1 MPIAK
6 LLGRDIADPVAAKVA
21 ADAFRTY
28 GAELRELPHDG
39 PIVRSLCAQHAH
51 HVALGAYWAAQAFD
65 RVLGTPESIAAEE
78 RAKLHGQ
85 RAERLAVTLLDVA
98 GRMATS
104 TKDTRAQS
112 AVLAAAVAR
121 LEASRRQSYDP
132 DSDEDEGGPPSAQ
145 DGQGRANDKDATHT
159 TKEGDEP

>member
-51 HVALGAYWAAQAFD
+51 HVALAAFWAAQAFD

-112 AVLAAAVAR
+112 DLLREGLKR
-121 LEASRRQSYDP
+121 LEASRAQSAAFALEE
-132 DSDEDEGGPPSAQ
+132 DEDAPASAE
-145 DGQGRANDKDATHT
+145 DGQGRADDAQTSNPNP
-159 TKEGDEP
+159 EEDAP